1 MEVKMADIVEAIG
14 SNVIKNGTTVVGV
27 YPTASGIGLYNN
39 YVKNTPTIVDI
50 ENKYSDKFDDPTY
63 YTA

>member
-1 MEVKMADIVEAIG
+1 MADIAEAV
-14 SNVIKNGTTVVGV
+14 SANEIKNGTLIVSV
-27 YPTASGIGLYNN
+27 YPTGPTSSNKNN
-39 YVKNTPTIVDI
+39 ETVSNKPSIADI